1 LPLVFT
7 HGDLNGLNI
16 LTNNDGHV
24 SSVID
29 WGESTWKPF
38 GMGLYGLDTFLGS
51 MRPEGYSSVEGHEQ
65 LRDRFFETMWI
76 HMPPEMFTR
85 KRELEKAVRVAE
97 TVGILHRHLEWRN
110 EESKVLSQHSLQYL
124 EGALKLA
131 I

>member
-1 LPLVFT
+1 VFT

-16 LTNNDGHV
+16 LTTDDGHI
-24 SSVID
+24 SGVID

-51 MRPEGYSSVEGHEQ
+51 MGAAGYSSVEGHDE
-65 LRDRFFETMWI
+65 LRARFFEMMWN
-76 HMPPEMFTR
+76 HMPLEMILR
-85 KRELEKAVRVAE
+85 KGKLEKAMRVAE
-97 TVGILHRHLEWRN
+97 IVGILHRHLEWRN